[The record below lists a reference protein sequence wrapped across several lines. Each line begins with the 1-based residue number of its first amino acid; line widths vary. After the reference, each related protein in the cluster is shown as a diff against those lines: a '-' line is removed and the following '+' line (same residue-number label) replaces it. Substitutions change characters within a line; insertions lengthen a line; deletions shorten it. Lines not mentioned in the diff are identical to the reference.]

1 MGPITFEI
9 PNDFRLGF
17 ENQSR
22 FRKGANVTIPLYDR
36 ASEASR
42 YILSKAKT
50 RTPRV
55 AVVLGSGLGGVA
67 TAVEDAVEI
76 PYSEIPHFV
85 TSTVQGHDGRLIVG
99 SCAGVD
105 VVLMK
110 GRAHFYEGYSMEEV
124 TLPVRVFGL
133 MGIRSLILTNAA
145 GGAAPHLSTGSLMAI
160 TDHINLM
167 GENPLRGPNDER
179 FGPRFPDM
187 SGVYTPSYLEAAHEV
202 AREMGVVLL
211 EGVYMGLRGPTYE
224 TPAEIRM
231 MRKLG
236 ADAVGMSTVPEAT
249 VARHCGMKVLAIS
262 CITNVAAGLSS
273 AEINHDEVMSIGEQ
287 TGTQLSELIVRVLP
301 RIVSADS

>member
-1 MGPITFEI
+1 M
-9 PNDFRLGF
+9 
-17 ENQSR
+17 
-22 FRKGANVTIPLYDR
+22 TIPLYDR
-36 ASEASR
+36 ASEAAR
-42 YILSKAKT
+42 YILAKANA

-67 TAVEDAVEI
+67 AAVEEAVEI
-76 PYSEIPHFV
+76 PYGEIPHFV
-85 TSTVQGHDGRLIVG
+85 ASTVTGHDGRLIIG
-99 SCAGVD
+99 SCAGVE

-110 GRAHFYEGYSMEEV
+110 GRFHFYEGYSMEQV
-124 TLPVRVFGL
+124 TLPVRVFSL
-133 MGIRSLILTNAA
+133 MGIRSLFLTNAA

-160 TDHINLM
+160 TDHINAM

-187 SGVYTPSYLEAAHEV
+187 SSVYTPAYLEAAHEV
-202 AREMGVVLL
+202 AREIGVVLL

-262 CITNVAAGLSS
+262 CITNVAAGLTS
-273 AEINHDEVMSIGEQ
+273 AEINHEEVMTVGER
-287 TGTQLSELIVRVLP
+287 TGKQLSELIVAVIP
-301 RIVSADS
+301 RIVNADL

>member
-1 MGPITFEI
+1 M
-9 PNDFRLGF
+9 
-17 ENQSR
+17 
-22 FRKGANVTIPLYDR
+22 TIPLYDR
-36 ASEASR
+36 ASEGAR
-42 YILSKAKT
+42 YILAKSKGQ
-50 RTPRV
+50 TPRV
-55 AVVLGSGLGGVA
+55 AVVLGSGLGAVA
-67 TAVEDAVEI
+67 RAVENAVEI

-85 TSTVQGHDGRLIVG
+85 TSTVQGHDGRLIIG
-99 SCAGVD
+99 SCGGVD

-124 TLPVRVFGL
+124 TLPVRVFGV

-167 GENPLRGPNDER
+167 GENPLRGLNDER

-187 SGVYTPSYLEAAHEV
+187 SGIYTPAYLEAAHDT
-202 AREMGVVLL
+202 AREIGVVLL
-211 EGVYMGLRGPTYE
+211 EGVYMALRGPTYE

-262 CITNVAAGLSS
+262 CITNVAAGLTS
-273 AEINHDEVMSIGEQ
+273 AEINHDEVLGVGEQ
-287 TGTQLSELIVRVLP
+287 AGAQLSELIVRVIP
-301 RIVSADS
+301 RIVTAEA

>member
-1 MGPITFEI
+1 M
-9 PNDFRLGF
+9 
-17 ENQSR
+17 
-22 FRKGANVTIPLYDR
+22 TISLYDR
-36 ASEASR
+36 SSEAALH
-42 YILSKAKT
+42 ILAKAKA

-67 TAVEDAVEI
+67 DAVQDGVEI

-85 TSTVQGHDGRLIVG
+85 NSTVEGHAGKLIIG
-99 SCAGVD
+99 SCGGVD

-110 GRAHFYEGYSMEEV
+110 GRVHFYEGYSMEEV
-124 TLPVRVFGL
+124 TLPVRVFNL

-145 GGAAPHLSTGSLMAI
+145 GGTAPHLSPGSLMAI
-160 TDHINLM
+160 TDHINMM
-167 GENPLRGPNDER
+167 GEGPLRGPNDGR

-187 SGVYTPSYLEAAHEV
+187 TAVYTPTYVEAAHEI
-202 AREMGVVLL
+202 AREIGVVLF
-211 EGVYMGLRGPTYE
+211 EGVYMALRGPTYE

-262 CITNVAAGLSS
+262 CITNVAAGLAP
-273 AEINHDEVMSIGEQ
+273 AEIDHSEVMAVGERA
-287 TGTQLSELIVRVLP
+287 GKQLAELIVRVIP
-301 RIVSADS
+301 RIVSADT

>member
-1 MGPITFEI
+1 M
-9 PNDFRLGF
+9 
-17 ENQSR
+17 
-22 FRKGANVTIPLYDR
+22 TIPLYER

-42 YILSKAKT
+42 YILAQSKG

-67 TAVEDAVEI
+67 EAIEDGIEI

-85 TSTVQGHDGRLIVG
+85 TSTVEGHEGKLITG

-110 GRAHFYEGYSMEEV
+110 GRVHFYEGYSMEEV
-124 TLPVRVFGL
+124 TLPVRTFHL

-145 GGAAPHLSTGSLMAI
+145 GGAAPHLSTGALMAI

-167 GENPLRGPNDER
+167 GENPLKGPNDER

-187 SGVYTPSYLEAAHEV
+187 TGVYTPSYVEAAHDI
-202 AREMGVVLL
+202 AREIGVVLL

-249 VARHCGMKVLAIS
+249 VARHCGIKVLAIS
-262 CITNVAAGLSS
+262 CITNVAAGLTA
-273 AEINHDEVMSIGEQ
+273 AEINHSEVMSVGERA
-287 TGTQLSELIVRVLP
+287 GKQLAELIVRVIP
-301 RIVSADS
+301 RIVTADT